1 MSTSI
6 TVGFTVEKTQVCE
19 LILCARKRAST
30 SSESHTDSSTAYGK
44 VVDFSLGPAW
54 QLQFLNDEGFLHL
67 VNLIVKK
74 QDIYTLQVASD
85 R

>member
-1 MSTSI
+1 
-6 TVGFTVEKTQVCE
+6 
-19 LILCARKRAST
+19 
-30 SSESHTDSSTAYGK
+30 
-44 VVDFSLGPAW
+44 VDFSLGPAW

>member
-1 MSTSI
+1 
-6 TVGFTVEKTQVCE
+6 
-19 LILCARKRAST
+19 
-30 SSESHTDSSTAYGK
+30 
-44 VVDFSLGPAW
+44 VDFSLGPAW
-54 QLQFLNDEGFLHL
+54 QLQFLNDEGFLQL